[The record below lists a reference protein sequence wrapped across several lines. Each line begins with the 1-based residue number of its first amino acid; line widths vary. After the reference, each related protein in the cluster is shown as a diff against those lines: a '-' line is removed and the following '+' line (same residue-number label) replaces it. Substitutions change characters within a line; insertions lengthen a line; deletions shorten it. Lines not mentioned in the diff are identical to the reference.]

1 MRTLRVKDL
10 MTRPVVSVERDHS
23 IHVAASILRFK
34 HIRHLPVVDRAKRLV
49 GLVTHRDLIAAQA
62 DVLARS
68 DGDPRAFFVPVA
80 RIMKEAVWSVEPDTP
95 AMEAARIML
104 DHRFGCL
111 PVLEHQHLVG
121 IVTEVDLL
129 GAFVCVLEQRRER
142 EDTNPSLRLD
152 EVRP

>member
-1 MRTLRVKDL
+1 
-10 MTRPVVSVERDHS
+10 MTSPVVSVERDHS
-23 IHVAASILRFK
+23 IHVAVSILRFK
-34 HIRHLPVVDRAKRLV
+34 HIRHLPVVDDAKRLV

-68 DGDPRAFFVPVA
+68 DEDPQTLFVPVA

-129 GAFVCVLEQRRER
+129 GALVGLLEQRRDR
-142 EDTNPSLRLD
+142 EDTNPDLSID
-152 EVRP
+152 EARSRAARVG